1 MSELERHATNLV
13 DVVYGNERLT
23 YDDPTENW
31 FEATK
36 VYRASM
42 AWDAP
47 GVSRLTRSPAL
58 QMIATRAGKRFDDL
72 PTVPLPAPL
81 TPTMNLQE
89 AADQRRSVHR
99 FTGQEISFPQL
110 STLLDFSYGVTHRP
124 EGLRRRVPSGG
135 ALYPIDIYVF
145 ASHVTDLEHG
155 VYHYDPYRTCL
166 AHLGDFADERLS
178 SALLQEEMVSTSSA
192 TVVLS
197 ASFWRN
203 RFKYG
208 PRSGRFVF
216 LDAGHIMQNLSLIA
230 PAIDL
235 GGRPFG
241 GFIDDELSE
250 LIGYHN
256 GVDTAPLY
264 AFVAGVPGDR

>member
-1 MSELERHATNLV
+1 
-13 DVVYGNERLT
+13 
-23 YDDPTENW
+23 
-31 FEATK
+31 
-36 VYRASM
+36 
-42 AWDAP
+42 
-47 GVSRLTRSPAL
+47 
-58 QMIATRAGKRFDDL
+58 
-72 PTVPLPAPL
+72 
-81 TPTMNLQE
+81 
-89 AADQRRSVHR
+89 
-99 FTGQEISFPQL
+99 
-110 STLLDFSYGVTHRP
+110 
-124 EGLRRRVPSGG
+124 
-135 ALYPIDIYVF
+135 
-145 ASHVTDLEHG
+145 
-155 VYHYDPYRTCL
+155 
-166 AHLGDFADERLS
+166 
-178 SALLQEEMVSTSSA
+178 MVSTSSA

-241 GFIDDELSE
+241 GFIDDGLSE

>member
-13 DVVYGNERLT
+13 DVVYGNELLS

-47 GVSRLTRSPAL
+47 GISRLTRSPAL
-58 QMIATRAGKRFDDL
+58 QVIATRAGKKFDDL
-72 PTVPLPAPL
+72 PTTQLPTPL
-81 TPTMNLQE
+81 TPDMSLQQ
-89 AADQRRSVHR
+89 AADERRSVHR
-99 FTGQEISFPQL
+99 FTGQEITFTQL
-110 STLLDFSYGVTHRP
+110 STMLDFSYGVTNRP

-145 ASHVTDLEHG
+145 ASRVSDLGHG

-166 AHLGDFADERLS
+166 VRLADFDDESLAR
-178 SALLQEEMVSTSSA
+178 ALLQEEMVSSSA
-192 TVVLS
+192 VTIVLS

-230 PAIDL
+230 PAISF

-241 GFIDDELSE
+241 GFIDNELTQ
-250 LIGYHN
+250 LIGHHN

-264 AFVAGVPGDR
+264 AFIAGVPGDR